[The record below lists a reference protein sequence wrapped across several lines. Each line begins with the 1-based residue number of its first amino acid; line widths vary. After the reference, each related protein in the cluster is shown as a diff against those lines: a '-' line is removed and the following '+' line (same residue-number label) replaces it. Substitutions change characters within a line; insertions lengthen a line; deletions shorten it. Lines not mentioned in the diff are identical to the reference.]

1 MKREGGQEC
10 LCVLLFRRVAGIIHH
25 SPLLP
30 ASCLEADSA
39 NRVKGLPS
47 PLASCFLAFW
57 LLLGCGCWEAH
68 LGDWRAEDSEVSISH
83 PSSKGLSSAGGFS
96 MGLGLGPHLSS
107 LLPSRG
113 GNCGWSRGLSSL
125 WLPCAFTNSPCPLNT
140 IFCIVCVCACDV
152 RVIISVCS
160 CSCV

>member
-30 ASCLEADSA
+30 ASCLEADNA

-83 PSSKGLSSAGGFS
+83 PFSKGLSSAGGFS
-96 MGLGLGPHLSS
+96 TGLGLGRIFLHSYRLEVATVAGAEGSHLS
-107 LLPSRG
+107 G
-113 GNCGWSRGLSSL
+113 
-125 WLPCAFTNSPCPLNT
+125 CPVPLQ
-140 IFCIVCVCACDV
+140 IVLVL
-152 RVIISVCS
+152 
-160 CSCV
+160 